1 MEKIGSNFYSSFIAQ
16 QNHSVWEEEGVGNKS
31 QWACSI
37 HSWGRVGGGVTG
49 PEGISCTTD
58 WLRVSVS
65 ARSPGWWLANEQ
77 VTLAVPS

>member
-37 HSWGRVGGGVTG
+37 HSWVGVEVGLQTQRGFSVPLTGSGSQSQPGVLVGG
-49 PEGISCTTD
+49 
-58 WLRVSVS
+58 WLMSK
-65 ARSPGWWLANEQ
+65 
-77 VTLAVPS
+77 